1 MKFSGSR
8 NAFTQHIGMKGEAKL
23 ELSPSD
29 TRDNAVHPTA
39 GLNGIDWL
47 TGSMEEKKHTTCKP
61 KLRALGKKKKKKNI
75 CFFYFFSDLLKLH
88 VIVMTRPGVNKILEQ
103 MAL

>member
-61 KLRALGKKKKKKNI
+61 KLRALGKKKKEEKYL
-75 CFFYFFSDLLKLH
+75 FLLLLLRSLKTTCNSNDK
-88 VIVMTRPGVNKILEQ
+88 TRGE
-103 MAL
+103 